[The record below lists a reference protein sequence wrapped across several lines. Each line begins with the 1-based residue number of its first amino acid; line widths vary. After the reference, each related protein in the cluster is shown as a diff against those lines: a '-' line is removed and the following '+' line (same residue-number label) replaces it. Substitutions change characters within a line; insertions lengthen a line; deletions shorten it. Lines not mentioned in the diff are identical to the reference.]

1 VAETSNPESSSSTV
15 WLGSPA
21 PLGATPDAG
30 GTNFAIFSED
40 AINVELCLF
49 DHADDPVEREC
60 IQLPEL
66 TGHVWHG
73 YLPGVGPGQVYGY
86 RVHGP
91 YDADDGLRFNA
102 AKLLVDPN
110 AKALTGEVDW
120 SGPVYGYR
128 RGGREG
134 DLQPDRQNDA
144 TCVPRCVVIDPSF
157 DWEDDALLRTP
168 WHDTIIYEVH
178 VKGFTIQHPE
188 IPEAIRGTYSALA
201 HPAAIDHLL
210 RLGVTA
216 VELLP
221 VHTFTDEP
229 FLIEKGL
236 TNYWGYNTLNYFS
249 PSARYATSGHPG
261 EQVREFK
268 AMVKAL
274 HAAGIEVI
282 LDVVYNHTAEGNN
295 LGPTLSFK
303 GIDNR
308 AYYRLDP
315 DDPRFYMDFT
325 GTGNTLNVR
334 HPQVLQLIM
343 DSLRYWVLEMHIDG
357 FRFDLASAL
366 ARELYDV
373 ERLSSFFDTIHQDP
387 VLSQVKLIAEPWDVG
402 EGGYQVGNFPVLW
415 TEWNGKY
422 RDAVRSFWRGDE
434 RPVAEMG
441 FRLTGSSDLY
451 QGDGRHPYA
460 SINFVTAHDGFT
472 LNDLVSYDHKHNQA
486 NKEGNRD
493 GSDHN
498 ISANYGHEGP
508 TDDPEILAVRH
519 RQRRNMLATILLSQ
533 GVPMLLG
540 GDELGRTQRG
550 NNNGYCQDNEISWY
564 DWNLDESDRE
574 LMEFTRRLIAI
585 RKAQPTLR
593 RRRFFHGRRIRG
605 AEVKDLTWLRTDGG
619 EMTDAE
625 WHDASLSALGLI
637 LSGDA
642 IEERDPRGQPITGDT
657 LAILLNAET
666 EPVRFRLPKA
676 GRNKQHRRWEIL
688 VDTNEATILDEGDC
702 GRIVTAGDKI
712 ELAPRTLVLAR
723 RLNDEPA

>member
-1 VAETSNPESSSSTV
+1 MATPSNTEPASSTV

-21 PLGATPDAG
+21 PLGATPDEN
-30 GTNFAIFSED
+30 GTNFAIFSEGATSVD
-40 AINVELCLF
+40 LCLF
-49 DHADDPVEREC
+49 DRADDPVEREC
-60 IQLPEL
+60 LPLPEL

-73 YLPGVGPGQVYGY
+73 YLPGVGAGQVYGY
-86 RVHGP
+86 RVHGL
-91 YDADDGLRFNA
+91 YDAEDGLRFNP
-102 AKLLVDPN
+102 AKLLVDPY

-128 RGGREG
+128 LGGRDR
-134 DLQPDRQNDA
+134 DLVPDRHDDA
-144 TCVPRCVVIDPSF
+144 ACVPRCVVIDPSF
-157 DWEDDALLRTP
+157 DWGDDQLLRIP
-168 WHDTIIYEVH
+168 WHETIIYEVH
-178 VKGFTIQHPE
+178 VKGFTQQHPD
-188 IPEAIRGTYSALA
+188 IPEEIRGTYSGLG
-201 HPAAIDHLL
+201 HPTAIAHLL
-210 RLGVTA
+210 HLGITA

-221 VHTFTDEP
+221 VHTYTDEP
-229 FLIEKGL
+229 FLIEMGL
-236 TNYWGYNTLNYFS
+236 TNYWGYNTLNFFA
-249 PSARYATSGHPG
+249 PSARYASSGHPG

-268 AMVKAL
+268 SMVKAL

-308 AYYRLDP
+308 EYYRLEP
-315 DDPRFYMDFT
+315 DQPRFYMDFT

-334 HPQVLQLIM
+334 QPQVLQLLM
-343 DSLRYWVLEMHIDG
+343 DSLRYWVQEMHVDG

-387 VLSQVKLIAEPWDVG
+387 ILSRVKLIAEPWDVG

-422 RDAVRSFWRGDE
+422 RDAVRSFWRGDD
-434 RPVAEMG
+434 RPVTEMG
-441 FRLTGSSDLY
+441 YRLTGSSDLY

-486 NKEGNRD
+486 NGENNRD

-519 RQRRNMLATILLSQ
+519 RQRRNLLATILLSQ

-540 GDELGRTQRG
+540 GDELGRTQQG

-564 DWNLDESDRE
+564 DWDLTDDDRA
-574 LMEFTRRLIAI
+574 LVEFTRRLIAL
-585 RKAQPTLR
+585 RQAQPTLR
-593 RRRFFHGRRIRG
+593 RRKFFHGRRIRG
-605 AEVKDLTWLRTDGG
+605 ADVKDLTWLQTNGK
-619 EMTDAE
+619 EMTDAQ
-625 WHDASLSALGLI
+625 WHDASLGALGLV
-637 LSGDA
+637 LAGDA
-642 IEERDPRGQPITGDT
+642 IDERDPRGQPITGDT
-657 LAILLNAET
+657 LAILLNAEA
-666 EPVRFRLPKA
+666 EPTVFTLPTA
-676 GRNKQHRRWEIL
+676 GGKQPPRRWEIL
-688 VDTNEATILDEGDC
+688 IDTNDSTIVAEGETGRVVDGGDE
-702 GRIVTAGDKI
+702 V
-712 ELAPRTLVLAR
+712 ELASRSLLLAR
-723 RLNDEPA
+723 RLNDDV